1 MYLNTRKWPYT
12 RIHELHPEGDNSAQ
26 FLTWMVNRTLGFHLF
41 NPPETKLRISK
52 LSWELSRRLYSVYIW
67 RQLLLQH
74 QHIFTA
80 AKRPGRGEGMV
91 ARKKFERKKGTFSRP
106 LPHPLITPATQA
118 IFFTILSESL
128 FWSIQVFQ
136 LPSLLFFFFFL
147 ISSLH
152 DRTQKQTI
160 RVCFISALLQSQLFL
175 QSVDEVVISKT
186 LSMLQCFK
194 KPDL

>member
-1 MYLNTRKWPYT
+1 MRVEPPIILCVYLASVASPASTYFHSRK
-12 RIHELHPEGDNSAQ
+12 
-26 FLTWMVNRTLGFHLF
+26 
-41 NPPETKLRISK
+41 
-52 LSWELSRRLYSVYIW
+52 
-67 RQLLLQH
+67 
-74 QHIFTA
+74 TA
-80 AKRPGRGEGMV
+80 GEGW
-91 ARKKFERKKGTFSRP
+91 RDGSEKKIWEKKGDFFSP
-106 LPHPLITPATQA
+106 PPSPPDYTCDAGYILHDSQWKSILINSSVSVTIAT
-118 IFFTILSESL
+118 
-128 FWSIQVFQ
+128 
-136 LPSLLFFFFFL
+136 FFFFFL